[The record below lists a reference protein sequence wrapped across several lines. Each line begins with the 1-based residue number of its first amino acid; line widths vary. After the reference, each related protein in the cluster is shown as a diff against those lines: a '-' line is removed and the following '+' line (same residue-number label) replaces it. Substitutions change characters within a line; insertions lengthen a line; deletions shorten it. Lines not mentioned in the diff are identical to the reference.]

1 METALRITRSTTL
14 SQRLFALCFVYS
26 AGAFFAFPG
35 SFVAAAGAHPITRYF
50 IYVPVILFAGLVF
63 AGFYYQPKSPASFIV
78 QKLTERAKGAAIITA
93 TLVVTAT
100 AFTTLKHEYSL
111 SIPFFA
117 DEELARIDQ
126 MLHFGDPWRYLHA
139 ILPAIMDYPLFILYS
154 ALWFIEVVL
163 AIVVASMLAERFA
176 RERYFAALVVSVI
189 LLSSP
194 LRILGSS
201 AGPIFY
207 DRIIQSDRFADLMVR
222 LQANHSGADLMKITD
237 YLYNSYSTKTVE
249 MGTGIAAMPSLHV
262 ALAFL
267 NALFAYS
274 INRKAGVVAW
284 IYFVIIQFGSVYFGW
299 HYAIDGY
306 VSIMVVGAIWL
317 LATRL
322 AAKSQGNPTRA
333 FN

>member
-14 SQRLFALCFVYS
+14 SQKLFALCFIYS
-26 AGAFFAFPG
+26 AGAFFAFPDA
-35 SFVAAAGAHPITRYF
+35 FVAAAGAHPITRYF
-50 IYVPVILFAGLVF
+50 IYVPIILLSGIVF
-63 AGFYYQPKSPASFIV
+63 AGIYYQPKTPATFIV
-78 QKLTERAKGAAIITA
+78 QKLSERAKGATIIVA

-111 SIPFFA
+111 RIPFFA
-117 DEELARIDQ
+117 DEELARIDHL
-126 MLHFGDPWRYLHA
+126 LHFGDPWQYLHA
-139 ILPAIMDYPLFILYS
+139 ILPTALDYPLFILYS
-154 ALWFIEVVL
+154 ALWFVEVVL
-163 AIVVASMLAERFA
+163 AIVIASMLADRFA
-176 RERYFAALVVSVI
+176 RERYFSALVVSVI
-189 LLSSP
+189 VLSSP

-207 DRIIQSDRFADLMVR
+207 DRIIHSDRFADLMTN
-222 LQANHSGADLMKITD
+222 LHANPSGADLMQITD
-237 YLYNSYSTKTVE
+237 YLFSAYSSKTVE

-284 IYFVIIQFGSVYFGW
+284 IYFGIIQFGSVYFGW

-306 VSIMVVGAIWL
+306 VSIAVVAAIWL

-322 AAKSQGNPTRA
+322 ASKSQGEPTQA